1 MTGNTLAWTA
11 IRRILCLRAMA
22 MVCRDDRTKLKR
34 IEKTVLSL
42 LQTFL
47 SLTLQSQKPR
57 DITYEPI
64 SN

>member
-1 MTGNTLAWTA
+1 
-11 IRRILCLRAMA
+11 